1 MENVYSDMTVTALYE
16 ATMAPTLKVES
27 VFVNHG
33 SATVDVVISLINNPG
48 LASLQFSVN
57 FDERLTLT
65 AIRFNEE
72 LGDYV
77 TAPEPFTNHQKITF
91 MSPLKDSYVSGE
103 FAVLTFAVADSALVG
118 DNLAVGLTLVQEN
131 TMDSEFNSV
140 ELDTVDGTVTMK
152 G

>member
-1 MENVYSDMTVTALYE
+1 MD
-16 ATMAPTLKVES
+16 
-27 VFVNHG
+27 
-33 SATVDVVISLINNPG
+33 
-48 LASLQFSVN
+48 

-103 FAVLTFAVADSALVG
+103 FAVLTFAVDASALVG
-118 DNLAVGLTLVQEN
+118 DDLAVGLTLVQEN
-131 TMDSEFNSV
+131 TMDSDFNSV
-140 ELDTVDGTVTMK
+140 ELDTVNGTVTVN